1 MNLHR
6 QFDFEAFLT
15 SEAEKLTKYCAAIVG
30 AADAEDAAQEAFIRV
45 WQNLYRI
52 PDEKAAAAF
61 LYRTAYRLAIDI
73 IRRRKRFR
81 EPEMPPQQSE
91 TLSDKTESA
100 LMRLSPIDRAVLY
113 SRIVD
118 ECEYSEIAARFHKN
132 EAWARKRYSLA
143 KKKMEEILREEVKK

>member
-1 MNLHR
+1 M
-6 QFDFEAFLT
+6 QGYFDFDAFLT
-15 SEAEKLTKYCAAIVG
+15 SEAQKLTRYCAAIVG
-30 AADAEDAAQEAFIRV
+30 SADAEDAAQEAFIRV

-61 LYRTAYRLAIDI
+61 LYRTAYRLAIDT

-81 EPEMPPQQSE
+81 EPEMLPQSSE

-100 LMRLSPIDRAVLY
+100 LMQLSPIDRAVLY
-113 SRIVD
+113 SRVVD
-118 ECEYSEIAARFHKN
+118 ACEYSEIAARFHKN

-143 KKKMEEILREEVKK
+143 RQKLAKILGKEFENE